1 MQNDPVLVIPS
12 FTRIGF
18 TVSVMANSDT
28 RASPMHIWRVWYLVH
43 VLARV
48 SGAYFRNT
56 TVICK
61 IRLIHL
67 L

>member
-28 RASPMHIWRVWYLVH
+28 RASPMHIWRV
-43 VLARV
+43 
-48 SGAYFRNT
+48 
-56 TVICK
+56 
-61 IRLIHL
+61 
-67 L
+67 